1 MDTFEQIA
9 QGMITYHLRSSWLAV
24 SKLYNEL
31 AKKYDGTL
39 AMAFV
44 LLAIDDQ
51 KGTPVTKI
59 APRIGMEPNSL
70 SRLLNTLEERGA
82 ITRSSDTKDQRKV
95 FVFLT
100 KQGME
105 YRKIAL
111 KTVIELEHELCRHLQ
126 ASQLNG
132 FFEVM
137 KNVPEAIKTF
147 KQKVN
152 KKEKKLVSK

>member
-1 MDTFEQIA
+1 MDIFEQVA
-9 QGMITYHLRSSWLAV
+9 DGMITYHLRSSWLAI

-31 AKKYDGTL
+31 AKKYDSTL

-44 LLAIDDQ
+44 LLAIDDT

-70 SRLLNTLEERGA
+70 SRLLNSLEERGA
-82 ITRSSDTKDQRKV
+82 IYRSSDTIDQRKV

-100 KQGME
+100 EQGVE

-111 KTVIELEHELCRHLQ
+111 KTVFDLERELTKSLES
-126 ASQLNG
+126 SQLKS

-137 KNVPEAIKTF
+137 RNVPVAIKNF
-147 KQKVN
+147 KENSN
-152 KKEKKLVSK
+152 KR